1 VAEDSGR
8 SDSINGGIFIN
19 YRRVDT
25 GMHARRLYERLTN
38 SFTPSHVFMDV
49 VSIEPGLNFRETI
62 ARRFDQCTVLLAL
75 ISDKWSTGEGQKRRL
90 SDPTDM
96 VRLEI
101 EMALERSLRVI
112 PILFDGAKLP
122 SRRRLPESLRVLHDL
137 QAIEMDSFPLTF
149 SNYFQRLLR
158 ALEGLVGKPRDDV
171 IFSPFGSD
179 SIDRLPTGNK
189 DNLVLLV
196 DDDDDIV
203 RMMKTNLLLEGIEV
217 AVAYDGEEALRKVP
231 KLRPNVVLLDVLMP
245 GIDGM
250 AVCEMIREDPE
261 NSHTWVIMET
271 SKSLVS
277 DKQLG
282 FAYGA
287 DDYITKPFDPAEA
300 VARVKAGLRR
310 SRQLRE
316 ARRQISRDHP
326 D

>member
-149 SNYFQRLLR
+149 SNSRL
-158 ALEGLVGKPRDDV
+158 
-171 IFSPFGSD
+171 
-179 SIDRLPTGNK
+179 
-189 DNLVLLV
+189 
-196 DDDDDIV
+196 
-203 RMMKTNLLLEGIEV
+203 
-217 AVAYDGEEALRKVP
+217 
-231 KLRPNVVLLDVLMP
+231 
-245 GIDGM
+245 
-250 AVCEMIREDPE
+250 
-261 NSHTWVIMET
+261 SH
-271 SKSLVS
+271 
-277 DKQLG
+277 
-282 FAYGA
+282 F
-287 DDYITKPFDPAEA
+287 
-300 VARVKAGLRR
+300 GLRLWIDSVGTPGRLVRRGR
-310 SRQLRE
+310 SYPRSGSEVTLPRAAAPEGTQ
-316 ARRQISRDHP
+316 ACAG
-326 D
+326 